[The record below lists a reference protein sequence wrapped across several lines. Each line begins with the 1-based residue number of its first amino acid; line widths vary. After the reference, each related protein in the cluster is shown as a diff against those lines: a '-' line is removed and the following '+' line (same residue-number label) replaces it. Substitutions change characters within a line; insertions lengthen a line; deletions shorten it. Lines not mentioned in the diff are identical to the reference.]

1 MKINEYFSDLGP
13 GSSTSHAINIKVYKG
28 DYKIY
33 DGSIMSLLD
42 NEKIANLELIDDPD
56 FTACIGYEAHVK

>member
-13 GSSTSHAINIKVYKG
+13 CSSTSHAINIKVYKG

-42 NEKIANLELIDDPD
+42 NEKNSE
-56 FTACIGYEAHVK
+56 FVFN

>member
-1 MKINEYFSDLGP
+1 MKINECFNDSEFVG
-13 GSSTSHAINIKVYKG
+13 SHAVNVKVYKG